1 MAGDDAKL
9 ERITDLI
16 LALLDA
22 PRPIPLSQL
31 SEEIPGY
38 PEGHEARRQAFE
50 RDKRLL
56 REEGI
61 IVESVPIDGVE
72 QFGYRIDPATFFLP
86 DLGLD
91 DAEQAALNLA
101 VAGVQLSDDLGGDAL
116 RK

>member
-1 MAGDDAKL
+1 MRLGGTWGQPRRTTPRILVGMAGDDAKL

-50 RDKRLL
+50 RVGKAL
-56 REEGI
+56 RG
-61 IVESVPIDGVE
+61 
-72 QFGYRIDPATFFLP
+72 F
-86 DLGLD
+86 
-91 DAEQAALNLA
+91 A
-101 VAGVQLSDDLGGDAL
+101 VAAFKPAANLFHVSGMVL
-116 RK
+116 